1 MFNNL
6 FDIRGKIALVTGG
19 SRGIGEMI
27 AAGFLA
33 NGAKVYISSR
43 KADACAAT
51 AERLQAAYGGECIA
65 IPANLADV
73 EGCQQLADTL
83 SAREAR
89 LDILINNAGN
99 AISVPFEK
107 IKAEQWNEMI
117 SLNLTGVFHCTQA
130 CLPAM
135 KKQKW
140 GRVIN
145 IASTAGL
152 KAYAYV
158 SAYCAAKHGV
168 IGLTR
173 SLALETANAGI
184 TVNAICPGYTET
196 AITESA
202 IENISLKTGRTK
214 AEAREELLK
223 NNPQK
228 RFIQPE
234 EIANTVLWL
243 CQQEAASVTGQA
255 ISISGGEVM
264 S

>member
-1 MFNNL
+1 MEML
-6 FDIRGKIALVTGG
+6 KDKHVVITGG
-19 SRGIGEMI
+19 GSGIGASI
-27 AAGFLA
+27 AEALA
-33 NGAKVYISSR
+33 KKGAKITIMGRDYQR
-43 KADACAAT
+43 LKEKAEQLPQGFAT
-51 AERLQAAYGGECIA
+51 AVDVTKQEKVNIA
-65 IPANLADV
+65 FQRAFHQHGVI
-73 EGCQQLADTL
+73 
-83 SAREAR
+83 
-89 LDILINNAGN
+89 DILINNAGN
-99 AISVPFEK
+99 AISVPFDK
-107 IKAEQWNEMI
+107 MKAEQWNEMI

-152 KAYAYV
+152 KGYKYVTAYSV
-158 SAYCAAKHGV
+158 AKHGV

-173 SLALETANAGI
+173 SLALETANIGI

-202 IENISLKTGRTK
+202 VDNISLKTGRSK

-223 NNPQK
+223 YNPQK
-228 RFIQPE
+228 RFIQPN
-234 EIANTVLWL
+234 EISNTVLWL
-243 CQQEAASVTGQA
+243 CQQETGSVTGQT

>member
-1 MFNNL
+1 MKMLKDKHVVITGGGSGIGASISEILAKSGAKTTIMGRNYKRLQEKTENL
-6 FDIRGKIALVTGG
+6 PNGFAVSVDITDHKKVKIAFQNAV
-19 SRGIGEMI
+19 
-27 AAGFLA
+27 
-33 NGAKVYISSR
+33 
-43 KADACAAT
+43 
-51 AERLQAAYGGECIA
+51 
-65 IPANLADV
+65 
-73 EGCQQLADTL
+73 QQHGVI
-83 SAREAR
+83 
-89 LDILINNAGN
+89 DILVNNAGN

-107 IKAEQWNEMI
+107 LNTKEWNDMI
-117 SLNLTGVFHCTQA
+117 TLNLTGVFHCTQA

-152 KAYAYV
+152 KGYAYV
-158 SAYCAAKHGV
+158 TAYSAAKHGV

-173 SLALETANAGI
+173 SLALETANSGI

-196 AITESA
+196 ILTERAID
-202 IENISLKTGRTK
+202 NISLKTGLTK
-214 AEAREELLK
+214 SEAREELLK
-223 NNPQK
+223 SNPQK

-243 CQQEAASVTGQA
+243 CQKDATSITGQA

>member
-1 MFNNL
+1 MEML
-6 FDIRGKIALVTGG
+6 KDKHVVITGG
-19 SRGIGEMI
+19 GSGIGASI
-27 AAGFLA
+27 AEALA
-33 NGAKVYISSR
+33 KSGAKTTIMGRNYQ
-43 KADACAAT
+43 
-51 AERLQAAYGGECIA
+51 RLQEKAEQLVQGFAAEV
-65 IPANLADV
+65 DV
-73 EGCQQLADTL
+73 TDEEKVNTAFQKAVQQHGVI
-83 SAREAR
+83 
-89 LDILINNAGN
+89 DILINNAGN

-107 IKAEQWNEMI
+107 MKAEQWNEMI

-214 AEAREELLK
+214 TEAREELLK
-223 NNPQK
+223 HNPQK

>member
-1 MFNNL
+1 MEML
-6 FDIRGKIALVTGG
+6 KDKHVVITGG
-19 SRGIGEMI
+19 GSGIGASI
-27 AAGFLA
+27 AEALA
-33 NGAKVYISSR
+33 KNGAKTTIMGQNYQR
-43 KADACAAT
+43 LQEKAEQLPQGFAT
-51 AERLQAAYGGECIA
+51 AVDVTDEEKVNIA
-65 IPANLADV
+65 FQKAV
-73 EGCQQLADTL
+73 QQHGVI
-83 SAREAR
+83 
-89 LDILINNAGN
+89 DILINNAGN

-107 IKAEQWNEMI
+107 MKAEQWNEII

-130 CLPAM
+130 CLTAM

-152 KAYAYV
+152 KAYNYV

-173 SLALETANAGI
+173 SLALETANYGI

-196 AITESA
+196 AITQSA
-202 IENISLKTGRTK
+202 IENISLKTARTK
-214 AEAREELLK
+214 ADARQELMK

-243 CQQEAASVTGQA
+243 CQQEASSVTGQA

>member
-1 MFNNL
+1 MEML
-6 FDIRGKIALVTGG
+6 KDKHVVITGG
-19 SRGIGEMI
+19 GSGIGAVI
-27 AAGFLA
+27 AEALA
-33 NGAKVYISSR
+33 KSGAKTTIMGRNYQ
-43 KADACAAT
+43 
-51 AERLQAAYGGECIA
+51 RLQEKAE
-65 IPANLADV
+65 
-73 EGCQQLADTL
+73 QLAQGFATTVDVTDEEKVNI
-83 SAREAR
+83 AFQMAVQQHGII
-89 LDILINNAGN
+89 DILINNAGN

-107 IKAEQWNEMI
+107 MKAEQWNEMLA
-117 SLNLTGVFHCTQA
+117 LNLSGVFHCTQA

-140 GRVIN
+140 GRIIN
-145 IASTAGL
+145 IASTAAL
-152 KAYAYV
+152 KGYAYV

-173 SLALETANAGI
+173 ALALETANAGI

-196 AITESA
+196 ALTESA

-214 AEAREELLK
+214 TEAREELLK

-243 CQQEAASVTGQA
+243 CQHEAASVTGQA

>member
-1 MFNNL
+1 MEML
-6 FDIRGKIALVTGG
+6 KDKHVVITGG
-19 SRGIGEMI
+19 GSGIGASI
-27 AAGFLA
+27 AEALA
-33 NGAKVYISSR
+33 KSGAKTTIMGRNYQ
-43 KADACAAT
+43 
-51 AERLQAAYGGECIA
+51 RLQEKAEQLVQGFAAEV
-65 IPANLADV
+65 DV
-73 EGCQQLADTL
+73 TDEEKVNTAFQKAVQQHGVI
-83 SAREAR
+83 
-89 LDILINNAGN
+89 DILINNAGN

-107 IKAEQWNEMI
+107 MKAEQWNEMI

-184 TVNAICPGYTET
+184 TVNAICTGYTET

-214 AEAREELLK
+214 ADAREELLK
-223 NNPQK
+223 NNPKK

-243 CQQEAASVTGQA
+243 CQREAASVTGQA

>member
-1 MFNNL
+1 MEML
-6 FDIRGKIALVTGG
+6 KDKHVVITGG
-19 SRGIGEMI
+19 GSGIGAVI
-27 AAGFLA
+27 AEALA
-33 NGAKVYISSR
+33 KSGAKTTIMGRNYQ
-43 KADACAAT
+43 
-51 AERLQAAYGGECIA
+51 RLQEKT
-65 IPANLADV
+65 
-73 EGCQQLADTL
+73 EQLAQGFATTVDVTDEEKVNI
-83 SAREAR
+83 AFQMAVQQHGII
-89 LDILINNAGN
+89 DILINNAGN

-107 IKAEQWNEMI
+107 MKAEQWNEMLA
-117 SLNLTGVFHCTQA
+117 LNLSGVFHCTQA

-173 SLALETANAGI
+173 SLALETAKAGI

-255 ISISGGEVM
+255 ISISGGELM